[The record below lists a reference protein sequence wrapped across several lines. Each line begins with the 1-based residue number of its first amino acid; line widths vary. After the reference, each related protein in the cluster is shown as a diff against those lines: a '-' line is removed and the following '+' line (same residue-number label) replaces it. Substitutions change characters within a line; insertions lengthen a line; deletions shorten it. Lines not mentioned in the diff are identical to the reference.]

1 LRIFE
6 RVPLGMAGEDKLMEM
21 SGELDDGMLNW
32 MVVKDILGVRM
43 EGADMYGERERGKD
57 SGNASLGPPAAVS
70 ASATTLGLRVEYLMH
85 LRTDKELEASEPYP
99 PGGIYYAVDGEKV
112 SSIAKRLGVDLAK
125 LLQLNRS
132 IVGLGA
138 SSRLLESTRLLL
150 PPRPH
155 LRWTSSVSGLANFD
169 ELLIAFLQRAVTPS
183 TAIVHPRMQAARTRV
198 QEWYDQDIFPPEP
211 PADKESKDGDDA
223 GAASLRRVTGLKVG
237 VSGGTPLL
245 RLSGVAFGQNLPP
258 WDVWAPV
265 RGSWHRDVAVFL
277 LQTLGVISWRLGRW
291 RCTKL
296 LKASGLVGSLDANA
310 KPDKMLTDGASSDDD
325 DDDDND
331 DSEGEGG
338 KAPPKKAAPKQA
350 APKAGKAREHGAA
363 DARNGAHGG
372 ASVDDN
378 LSVDGNFNSAPAPH
392 FSSVPSA
399 AGDDSMGRGGGGGSG
414 ADGGES
420 GCTKVGAGPTVGAGG
435 VGGARDKDGE
445 GKGRDRGKSEGKAEK
460 VGLPGSGQIGRSA
473 FGAAASGAGMSVD
486 GACKGNHSQGE
497 RAKARDGGGGK
508 VAEPPEQV
516 RGS

>member
-1 LRIFE
+1 MRIFD
-6 RVPLGMAGEDKLMEM
+6 RVPLGMAGEEVLKEM

-57 SGNASLGPPAAVS
+57 SGVASLGPPAAVS

-85 LRTDKELEASEPYP
+85 LRVDKELEASEAYP
-99 PGGIYYAVDGEKV
+99 PGGIYHAVDGEKV
-112 SSIAKRLGVDLAK
+112 SSIAKRQGVDLAK

-138 SSRLLESTRLLL
+138 SSRLLENTQLVL

-169 ELLIAFLQRAVTPS
+169 ELLISFLQRAVTPS
-183 TAIVHPRMQAARTRV
+183 TAIVHPRMLGARTRV

-277 LQTLGVISWRLGRW
+277 LQTLGAISWRLGRW

-296 LKASGLVGSLDANA
+296 LKASGLLGSLDANA

-325 DDDDND
+325 DDDND

-338 KAPPKKAAPKQA
+338 KAPPKPAKTCQ
-350 APKAGKAREHGAA
+350 HGAA
-363 DARNGAHGG
+363 GARNGALGA

-378 LSVDGNFNSAPAPH
+378 LTSASASAPH
-392 FSSVPSA
+392 SSLVPSA
-399 AGDDSMGRGGGGGSG
+399 AGDESMRRGGGGGGG

-420 GCTKVGAGPTVGAGG
+420 GSTNVGAGSTGGAGG
-435 VGGARDKDGE
+435 VGGARDKEGE
-445 GKGRDRGKSEGKAEK
+445 GKGRDRGKSESKSDK
-460 VGLPGSGQIGRSA
+460 VCLPGSGMIGPPRSA
-473 FGAAASGAGMSVD
+473 FGAAASGAGMSAD
-486 GACKGNHSQGE
+486 GACKGKDAQGE
-497 RAKARDGGGGK
+497 RAKARDGGGGGK

>member
-1 LRIFE
+1 M
-6 RVPLGMAGEDKLMEM
+6 GMAGEEVLMEM

-57 SGNASLGPPAAVS
+57 SGGASLGPPAAVS

-99 PGGIYYAVDGEKV
+99 PGGIYHAVDGEKV
-112 SSIAKRLGVDLAK
+112 SSIATRLGVDLAK

-138 SSRLLESTRLLL
+138 SSRLLENTRLLL

-183 TAIVHPRMQAARTRV
+183 TAIVHPRMHAARTRV
-198 QEWYDQDIFPPEP
+198 KEWYDQDIFPPEP

-325 DDDDND
+325 DDDDDND

-338 KAPPKKAAPKQA
+338 KAPPKKAPPKPA
-350 APKAGKAREHGAA
+350 KARQHGAA

-378 LSVDGNFNSAPAPH
+378 LSVDGNFTSAPATH
-392 FSSVPSA
+392 SSSVPSA
-399 AGDDSMGRGGGGGSG
+399 ASDDSMGRVSGSGGG

-420 GCTKVGAGPTVGAGG
+420 GCTNVGAGPTVGAGG
-435 VGGARDKDGE
+435 VGVGGARDKEAFFGE
-445 GKGRDRGKSEGKAEK
+445 GKGRDRSKSEGKSEK
-460 VGLPGSGQIGRSA
+460 VGLPGSGLIGRSA
-473 FGAAASGAGMSVD
+473 FGAAASGAGMSAD
-486 GACKGNHSQGE
+486 GACKGKDAQVE